1 MAITVGI
8 RSAGSKSSR
17 SFRCSLGRSNSDKT
31 VVGRT
36 YSRFPAAEQQGLPAE
51 GHLVAAREWAE
62 PDSSEEYSWS
72 PFQGSLP
79 RPFPRT
85 DNGDSVS
92 FADFA

>member
-36 YSRFPAAEQQGLPAE
+36 YSRFPAAKKQGLPAE
-51 GHLVAAREWAE
+51 GHLVAAPEWAE
-62 PDSSEEYSWS
+62 PDSGEE
-72 PFQGSLP
+72 
-79 RPFPRT
+79 
-85 DNGDSVS
+85 
-92 FADFA
+92 